1 MDRVLAKRIAPLNT
15 SLPLQLRDRRAGRRS
30 EGTEWAQGL
39 PYWSRPVTF
48 SMARDLRIAR
58 RAEHRV
64 ALWTICLLSACLV
77 LEAGTL
83 ASTFSHRAELRAA
96 ASAPPLPGEA
106 APNDAPRRTIVNLR
120 LAALVGTGIIWLVW
134 LRRAYR
140 NLALVGSKRSRF
152 TTRQAVGYW
161 FIPLV
166 NLVRAYQVMKDLW
179 LRSESM
185 NDRDAYDDLPAPPL
199 LSGWWGMSLAW
210 GLLEP
215 VVAATARNART
226 ALELTN
232 VTDVAL
238 VGSVVGIVAMV
249 LAIRVVRGI
258 DQRQQ
263 CFSANPPDLPAPSA
277 AARHHGTQA
286 PRSVPP
292 SDRPIVRAPPDQKE
306 RRV

>member
-1 MDRVLAKRIAPLNT
+1 MAQDLNT
-15 SLPLQLRDRRAGRRS
+15 
-30 EGTEWAQGL
+30 
-39 PYWSRPVTF
+39 
-48 SMARDLRIAR
+48 AR
-58 RAEHRV
+58 RAEHTV
-64 ALWTICLLSACLV
+64 ARCTTYLLFACLL

-83 ASTFSHRAELRAA
+83 ASTFSHRAELRVTTDE
-96 ASAPPLPGEA
+96 PVLPETA
-106 APNDAPRRTIVNLR
+106 APNDTQTPGIAKLK
-120 LAALVGTGIIWLVW
+120 LAALLGTGILWLLW
-134 LRRAYR
+134 LRQAYR

-152 TTRQAVGYW
+152 TSRQAVGYW
-161 FIPLV
+161 FIPFV
-166 NLVRAYQVMKDLW
+166 NVVWAYQVMKDLW

-210 GLLEP
+210 GVLEP

-263 CFSANPPDLPAPSA
+263 CFSVNPPDLPAPSA

>member
-1 MDRVLAKRIAPLNT
+1 M
-15 SLPLQLRDRRAGRRS
+15 
-30 EGTEWAQGL
+30 AQAWNPG
-39 PYWSRPVTF
+39 
-48 SMARDLRIAR
+48 R
-58 RAEHRV
+58 RAEPTV
-64 ALWTICLLSACLV
+64 ARCPAYLLFACLL

-83 ASTFSHRAELRAA
+83 AATFSQRAELRVTTDE
-96 ASAPPLPGEA
+96 PVLPGNA
-106 APNDAPRRTIVNLR
+106 APNDARSAGIAKLK
-120 LAALVGTGIIWLVW
+120 LAALVGTGILWLTW
-134 LRRAYR
+134 LRQAYR

-152 TTRQAVGYW
+152 TSRQAVGYW
-161 FIPLV
+161 FIPFV
-166 NLVRAYQVMKDLW
+166 NLVWAYQVMKDLW

-185 NDRDAYDDLPAPPL
+185 NDRDAYDDLPAPAL

-210 GLLEP
+210 GVLEP

-238 VGSVVGIVAMV
+238 VGSVVGIVATV

-263 CFSANPPDLPAPSA
+263 CFSHNRPDLPAPAA
-277 AARHHGTQA
+277 AARHHGTTA

-292 SDRPIVRAPPDQKE
+292 AGTPIVRAAPGKQ
-306 RRV
+306 RGGA

>member
-1 MDRVLAKRIAPLNT
+1 MP
-15 SLPLQLRDRRAGRRS
+15 P
-30 EGTEWAQGL
+30 
-39 PYWSRPVTF
+39 
-48 SMARDLRIAR
+48 DLRTAR
-58 RAEHRV
+58 RAEHTV
-64 ALWTICLLSACLV
+64 ARCTTYLLFACLV
-77 LEAGTL
+77 LEVGTL

-96 ASAPPLPGEA
+96 ASAPPLPGEV
-106 APNDAPRRTIVNLR
+106 APNDAARRTIVNLR
-120 LAALVGTGIIWLVW
+120 LAALVGTGIVWLVW
-134 LRRAYR
+134 LRQAYR

-185 NDRDAYDDLPAPPL
+185 NDRDAYDDLPAPAL
-199 LSGWWGMSLAW
+199 LSGWWGMSLTW
-210 GLLEP
+210 GALEQ
-215 VVAATARNART
+215 VVAATARGAQT
-226 ALELTN
+226 SLDLTD

-238 VGSVVGIVAMV
+238 VGSAVGIVATV

-263 CFSANPPDLPAPSA
+263 CFSANPPDLPAPSP
-277 AARHHGTQA
+277 AARHHGATA
-286 PRSVPP
+286 PRSVTAP
-292 SDRPIVRAPPDQKE
+292 DRPIVRSAPEERE

>member
-1 MDRVLAKRIAPLNT
+1 MKSHDSPPSGLDTPMPGRVLSA
-15 SLPLQLRDRRAGRRS
+15 RDRRRGHARMRQLFRVAHRTAQHQLAVAVARQLCRSSIGGDEAGT
-30 EGTEWAQGL
+30 GIAAL
-39 PYWSRPVTF
+39 VAAPVTY

-77 LEAGTL
+77 LEVGTL

-96 ASAPPLPGEA
+96 ASAPPLPG
-106 APNDAPRRTIVNLR
+106 D
-120 LAALVGTGIIWLVW
+120 
-134 LRRAYR
+134 
-140 NLALVGSKRSRF
+140 VGSKRSRF

-199 LSGWWGMSLAW
+199 LSGWGGMSLAW
-210 GLLEP
+210 GVLEP
-215 VVAATARNART
+215 VVAATAGGART
-226 ALELTN
+226 PLDPTN

-238 VGSVVGIVAMV
+238 IGSVVGIVAAV
-249 LAIRVVRGI
+249 LAISVVRGI

-263 CFSANPPDLPAPSA
+263 CFSSSPPDLPAPSRT
-277 AARHHGTQA
+277 ARRHGA
-286 PRSVPP
+286 PSQPP
-292 SDRPIVRAPPDQKE
+292 VNTPDR
-306 RRV
+306 

>member
-1 MDRVLAKRIAPLNT
+1 M
-15 SLPLQLRDRRAGRRS
+15 
-30 EGTEWAQGL
+30 AQ
-39 PYWSRPVTF
+39 
-48 SMARDLRIAR
+48 DLRTAR
-58 RAEHRV
+58 RAEHTV
-64 ALWTICLLSACLV
+64 ARCTTYLLFACLL

-83 ASTFSHRAELRAA
+83 TSTFSRRAELRVAA
-96 ASAPPLPGEA
+96 DDSPLSGVA
-106 APNDAPRRTIVNLR
+106 AGTDARQPAIAKLK
-120 LAALVGTGIIWLVW
+120 LAALVGTGVLWLLW
-134 LRRAYR
+134 LRQAYR

-152 TTRQAVGYW
+152 TSRQAVGYW
-161 FIPLV
+161 FIPFV

-185 NDRDAYDDLPAPPL
+185 NDRDAYDDLPAPAL

-210 GLLEP
+210 GVLEP

-263 CFSANPPDLPAPSA
+263 CFSANPPDLPAPAA
-277 AARHHGTQA
+277 AARHHGTTV

-292 SDRPIVRAPPDQKE
+292 SDRPIVRAAPDQEE